1 VRADVCAGPVIGR
14 KKPFDHGSLP
24 TKCRA
29 MKKNAIDV
37 DAPRVVL
44 YKSHPSTTTTQ
55 DAADEGFGL

>member
-1 VRADVCAGPVIGR
+1 MCARV
-14 KKPFDHGSLP
+14 PFSGEKSP
-24 TKCRA
+24 SITAACQQNAGA